1 MKNKIEEFNKKY
13 QLREVELRDASVQE
27 NDGKMI
33 LEGYAVVFNSPTVL
47 FKCGETEYKEII
59 DAKAFD
65 DADMS
70 DCCLK
75 YNHGGMLLART
86 RGESLKLTIDEKGLF
101 FHAELFDTSVS
112 RDVYKLV
119 KEGGLDKCS
128 FAFSVKEHAFNEE
141 TTTRTILKVEKLYDV
156 AVVDIPAYKD
166 TSVSARSLFEMEI
179 KKREQELENSKL
191 RERLI
196 VESYL

>member
-1 MKNKIEEFNKKY
+1 MNNDFNKKY
-13 QLREVELRDASVQE
+13 QLREVELRNANVKED
-27 NDGKMI
+27 NGKMI
-33 LEGYAVVFNSPTVL
+33 LEGYAVVFNSPTIL

-59 DAKAFD
+59 DSKAFD
-65 DADMS
+65 NADMS

-86 RGESLKLTIDEKGLF
+86 RGGSLKLTTDEKGLF
-101 FHAELFDTSVS
+101 FHAELFDTTIS

-119 KEGGLDKCS
+119 KDGGLDKCS

-141 TTTRTILKVEKLYDV
+141 TTTRTILEVDKLYDV

-166 TSVSARSLFEMEI
+166 TSVFARGLFEMEI
-179 KKREQELENSKL
+179 EKKKKESEDSKL
-191 RERLI
+191 RDKLI
-196 VESYL
+196 IQSYL